1 MSEKKLNIKIRV
13 GSNNQIKLLL
23 QRVINELLYNPDG
36 SKKLMNVNLAKTIGY
51 LAKIQ
56 NEIISTE
63 RMEALE
69 NELLAIKERV
79 NKNEE

>member
-1 MSEKKLNIKIRV
+1 MVEKKLNIKIRV
-13 GSNNQIKLLL
+13 GSNSQIKLLL

-36 SKKLMNVNLAKTIGY
+36 SKKPMNVTLAKTVGY

>member
-1 MSEKKLNIKIRV
+1 MAEKKISIKIRV

-23 QRVINELLYNPDG
+23 QRVINELLYNADG
-36 SKKLMNVNLAKTIGY
+36 TKKPMNVSLAKTIGY

-56 NEIISTE
+56 NEIISSE

-69 NELLAIKERV
+69 NELQSIKERIEQ
-79 NKNEE
+79 NQD